1 MFDPAR
7 KRLLPYPPEKIALI
21 SSKESAGYGD
31 FIKIINSRWSSLDI
45 KTYDV
50 QVQGADAPDQIIS
63 ATSQANQTDAE
74 VIVIVRGGGSKDD
87 LVAFDH
93 ERVVRAIASSRV
105 PTLVAIGHERDESL
119 AELACDVRAST
130 PSNAAE
136 ILVPDLKHELKLL
149 EQIMY
154 TMQDI
159 RTRIIQAKRDEI
171 DQYKEAI
178 NRLFTEVITREMHD
192 VKIKQQLL
200 ESLDPR
206 TILHR
211 GYAVVRKS
219 GKRLISKKGLKIG
232 DGLEV
237 ILADGTI
244 YSTVE
249 RV

>member
-1 MFDPAR
+1 
-7 KRLLPYPPEKIALI
+7 
-21 SSKESAGYGD
+21 
-31 FIKIINSRWSSLDI
+31 
-45 KTYDV
+45 
-50 QVQGADAPDQIIS
+50 
-63 ATSQANQTDAE
+63 
-74 VIVIVRGGGSKDD
+74 
-87 LVAFDH
+87 
-93 ERVVRAIASSRV
+93 
-105 PTLVAIGHERDESL
+105 
-119 AELACDVRAST
+119 
-130 PSNAAE
+130 
-136 ILVPDLKHELKLL
+136 
-149 EQIMY
+149 
-154 TMQDI
+154 MQDI